1 MIPFWISDEEK
12 VIRLRNEHEFRLHE
26 VNKFS
31 SLLNTYAA
39 EYGIFECIKKQNA
52 MFRKLSRLDA
62 RYEFLVKKINKR
74 IDTNIRRKNK
84 MLIEKLKEKLREI
97 TEPNLKLNAIKAYL
111 SKHLESFVEAM
122 ITTGAS
128 DAMRKIDETYRYNSN
143 GYQFEISI
151 KFEKDVGFKE

>member
-31 SLLNTYAA
+31 SLLNTYAT
-39 EYGIFECIKKQNA
+39 EYGFFECIKKQNA

-74 IDTNIRRKNK
+74 IDINIRRKNK
-84 MLIEKLKEKLREI
+84 MIEEYVNKKLIQRNAANQHLLETLGVTMENLEEHEIAVNEEGEIVRVQRVMKATIWEKKQ
-97 TEPNLKLNAIKAYL
+97 
-111 SKHLESFVEAM
+111 
-122 ITTGAS
+122 
-128 DAMRKIDETYRYNSN
+128 DAN
-143 GYQFEISI
+143 
-151 KFEKDVGFKE
+151 